1 MLNEDAE
8 RRALD
13 GIDDLISALRIA
25 HSAARRVELEMHG
38 SVFEDADR
46 MSQAIHEVRRFAE
59 RLKREVDQFLGAE
72 RAAEQA
78 DLRRNGRPR
87 PN

>member
-13 GIDDLISALRIA
+13 GIEDLIASLRIA
-25 HSAARRVELEMHG
+25 HGAARRVEMEMHG

-46 MSQAIHEVRRFAE
+46 MSHAIHEVRRFAE
-59 RLKREVDQFLGAE
+59 RLKREVEQFLGAE
-72 RAAEQA
+72 RAGERGQ
-78 DLRRNGRPR
+78 LRRPR